1 MKDISAEDFSN
12 EIFELIKDTIYEVLE
27 KFEEK
32 QNIDKTLTYI
42 FIKAFYIHVVKM
54 VLVKQ
59 NTNKNNR
66 VYREIKV
73 EQEWLIERS
82 KYTENKKVF

>member
-73 EQEWLIERS
+73 EQE
-82 KYTENKKVF
+82 

>member
-1 MKDISAEDFSN
+1 MRDNYMKDISAEDFSN

-73 EQEWLIERS
+73 EQE
-82 KYTENKKVF
+82 

>member
-12 EIFELIKDTIYEVLE
+12 EIFELSEDIIYEVLE

-73 EQEWLIERS
+73 EQEWLFERS

>member
-73 EQEWLIERS
+73 EQEWLFERS

>member
-12 EIFELIKDTIYEVLE
+12 EIFELSEDIIYEVLE

-73 EQEWLIERS
+73 EQE
-82 KYTENKKVF
+82 

>member
-59 NTNKNNR
+59 NTNKNNCR
-66 VYREIKV
+66 
-73 EQEWLIERS
+73 LA
-82 KYTENKKVF
+82 N

>member
-1 MKDISAEDFSN
+1 MKDIFAEDFSN
-12 EIFELIKDTIYEVLE
+12 EIFELSEDTIYEVLE

-73 EQEWLIERS
+73 EQE
-82 KYTENKKVF
+82 

>member
-12 EIFELIKDTIYEVLE
+12 EIFELSEDTIYEVLE

-73 EQEWLIERS
+73 EQEWLFERS